1 MSDKTIFSKIITGEI
16 PATKVYEDDIVLAFL
31 DINPSNQGHT
41 LVIPKE
47 PSTDV
52 TETDPDILLHI
63 MTIGQKIAKAQRKAL
78 GATGNNLIF
87 NCGADGGQ
95 EVFHTHLHV
104 VPRFSDDQVFQPP
117 KHTSYEAGEADIVAD
132 QLKKAL

>member
-1 MSDKTIFSKIITGEI
+1 MSDTTIFTKIITGEI
-16 PATKVYEDDIVLAFL
+16 PATKVYEDDVVLAFL
-31 DINPSNQGHT
+31 DINPTNQGHT

-52 TETDPDILLHI
+52 TETNPEVLSHI
-63 MTIGQKIAKAQRKAL
+63 MTVGQTIAKAQRKAL
-78 GATGNNLIF
+78 GATGNNFIF

-104 VPRFSDDQVFQPP
+104 IARFPDDHVFQTP
-117 KHTSYEAGEADIVAD
+117 KHTSYKDGEADAVAD